1 MDERLEVGIL
11 DEQALLREALADA
24 LSRRGLPCPVIA
36 GTPEGFL
43 QKLGPHQVTLAI
55 VDPGLEVGLSAA
67 LDFLRKLREDHAQ
80 VRTVV
85 ITNRCGPDQADL
97 CWRAGVFGLL
107 SKQVSTPDI
116 VSEALRAASR
126 GERRFPLELAE
137 SVNQRASEPMPLTAR
152 EREVLGCIA
161 SGHDN
166 LKIAAMMAISERT
179 VKSHVASIYRKLRLE
194 NRVQLAIRARELGI
208 SPQA

>member
-1 MDERLEVGIL
+1 MHDQLEVGIL

-24 LSRRGLPCPVIA
+24 LTRRGLPCTVVA
-36 GTPEGFL
+36 GTPEAFL
-43 QKLGPHQVTLAI
+43 QKLATHPVNLAL
-55 VDPGLEVGLSAA
+55 VDPGLEVGLTAA
-67 LDFLRKLREDHAQ
+67 LDLLRRLRDEHAQ
-80 VRTVV
+80 IRTVV
-85 ITNRCGPDQADL
+85 LTHRCGPDQADL
-97 CWRAGVFGLL
+97 CWRAGVYGLL
-107 SKQVSTPDI
+107 SKQVATPDA
-116 VSEALRAASR
+116 VAEALRAAAS
-126 GERRFPLELAE
+126 GEQRFPLELTEPVAPRPAE
-137 SVNQRASEPMPLTAR
+137 PSTLTAR

-166 LKIAAMMAISERT
+166 LKIAALMAISERT

>member
-1 MDERLEVGIL
+1 MY
-11 DEQALLREALADA
+11 
-24 LSRRGLPCPVIA
+24 
-36 GTPEGFL
+36 
-43 QKLGPHQVTLAI
+43 
-55 VDPGLEVGLSAA
+55 
-67 LDFLRKLREDHAQ
+67 
-80 VRTVV
+80 
-85 ITNRCGPDQADL
+85 
-97 CWRAGVFGLL
+97 GLL
-107 SKQVSTPDI
+107 SKQVSTPDA
-116 VSEALRAASR
+116 VAEALQAAAS
-126 GERRFPLELAE
+126 GQRRFPLELAE
-137 SVNQRASEPMPLTAR
+137 PVAPRTAEPSALTAR